1 MAKNE
6 YEVQADKFMQ
16 ETGTKL
22 TIGEPTYGK
31 HPLWDKNDDDRWNFP
46 FTFSRVVNGKRRQF
60 TETFGQSIAAGS
72 KKPTAYDLL
81 ACLQKSDPG
90 SFENFCGDFGYDT
103 DSRKAERTYNAVC
116 KEWENVDKLWHD
128 VLDKLQ
134 EIA

>member
-1 MAKNE
+1 MAKSE
-6 YEVQADKFMQ
+6 YEIKADKFMQ

-31 HPLWDKNDDDRWNFP
+31 HPLWDKDDDRYNFP

-72 KKPTAYDLL
+72 KKPRAHELL
-81 ACLQKSDPG
+81 YCLQKSDPG
-90 SFENFCGDFGYDT
+90 SFENFCRDFGYDT
-103 DSRKAERTYNAVC
+103 DSRKAERTYKAVC
-116 KEWENVDKLWHD
+116 KEWQNVDKLWHD

-134 EIA
+134 EID